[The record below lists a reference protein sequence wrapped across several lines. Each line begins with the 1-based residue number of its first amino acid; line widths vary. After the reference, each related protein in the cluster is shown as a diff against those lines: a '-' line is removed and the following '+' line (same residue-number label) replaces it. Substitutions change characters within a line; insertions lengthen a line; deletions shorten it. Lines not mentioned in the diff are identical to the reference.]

1 MGRHAVLPARAARRA
16 TTSDGDVLRMS
27 DLLARLSETAPEPA
41 TPVAAPL
48 LASDFIAQFGGSAAV
63 ARSAVRA
70 KERASRIASWRA
82 AVPALVK
89 PAVSPI
95 RVAMSRPVLG
105 AAVVV
110 AAAAATAATSV
121 PAAPSAPSAH
131 QNVSAHSV
139 SAIGS
144 IDSSNDSL
152 RVGSGAPA
160 STDQTRVSREKRT
173 PLKPAMKPGQTVA
186 GTWILP
192 APGMITTCFCM
203 RWGVMHNGIDIAK
216 GYGVPIRAVG
226 DGVVLEAGPAEG
238 FGNWVV
244 IRHSNGDVSIYGH
257 MESYSVHAGEKIKAG
272 EVIAKEGSEGYST
285 GPHVHFEVHQ
295 GGLNGPPI
303 DPIPWLHA
311 RGVKLPPYDP
321 NE

>member
-1 MGRHAVLPARAARRA
+1 
-16 TTSDGDVLRMS
+16 MS
-27 DLLARLSETAPEPA
+27 DLLARLSETTTEPA
-41 TPVAAPL
+41 AAVAAPL
-48 LASDFIAQFGGSAAV
+48 LASDFIAQFGGTASV
-63 ARSAVRA
+63 ARSAARA
-70 KERASRIASWRA
+70 KERESRIASWRA

-89 PAVSPI
+89 PAVFPI
-95 RVAMSRPVLG
+95 RLAISRPAL
-105 AAVVV
+105 AIAVVV
-110 AAAAATAATSV
+110 AAGAATAATSV
-121 PAAPSAPSAH
+121 PAAPSTH
-131 QNVSAHSV
+131 QQVTAHS
-139 SAIGS
+139 AAATGT
-144 IDSSNDSL
+144 IDSTNDSL
-152 RVGSGAPA
+152 KVGAGSGASA
-160 STDQTRVSREKRT
+160 SSEQNRVSREKRT

-257 MESYSVHAGEKIKAG
+257 MESYSVHAGEKVKAG
-272 EVIAKEGSEGYST
+272 EIIAKEGSEGYST
-285 GPHVHFEVHQ
+285 GPHVHFEVHR

-303 DPIPWLHA
+303 DPVPWLHA